1 MTKTRLPRLLDGEL
15 KELDRLHALRL
26 SLTQNLA
33 PLSTAS
39 MELPPGQAVKLRQL
53 VELFTPHGSA
63 GVFRITAVQSTSGG
77 VSKVTLSHGLCTLSD
92 AMLSG
97 SGESTGTARDI
108 LTAILATQTTWAL
121 GSCETDDTPL
131 TWSWDNS
138 NTLEALTDLMAELPE
153 HYLAFDQS
161 ALPWKLHVLK
171 LTDAAACECKLNRSM
186 TGITIKEDDS
196 QLCTRLTIPN
206 VDAPMNADTIGTWG
220 VISRVLEADPDL
232 PQDMLLR
239 AAQAYL
245 EENKNPKLT
254 ISIDAVELARRTG
267 DPFDRF
273 TCGKMCRT
281 SLDDGAPIHQR
292 IVRLQYTDLIG
303 SPDVC
308 KITLASTASTASA
321 AIAGLVVD
329 TTLLINKVSG
339 NKKQLRLQA
348 EEIDLLAREI
358 SLKASQTTVDGLG
371 AQLSQVSLDLD
382 AAETALI
389 AKAEKAE
396 LQDVNTR
403 LTSAELYLFGAEGKA
418 GLVTQVYENSELIG
432 QARIDLDAANSKI
445 AMKADKIE
453 LEGYVTM
460 EEFKADFASL
470 TDGYALEFS
479 TTDLYTSTITLG
491 ESLNAPGGYVSAN
504 TLMASAS
511 ITVGGEEVATQA
523 WLKNSGYITNGAL
536 AGYATQSWVEGKGYA
551 TQSWV
556 NAKGYAT
563 QDWVSKQGYLVSSD
577 YFDLQAW
584 VNDKNYMH
592 KSGLTT
598 ATTKV
603 CTGTQY
609 TTATTPPFYNANGTQ
624 VSGGITY
631 VKSVT
636 YNTTDL
642 TYLVYA

>member
-1 MTKTRLPRLLDGEL
+1 MPRLLDGEL

-39 MELPPGQAVKLRQL
+39 MELLPGQAVKLRQL

-138 NTLEALTDLMAELPE
+138 NALEALTDLMAELPE
-153 HYLAFDQS
+153 YYLAFDQS
-161 ALPWKLHVLK
+161 VLPWKLHVLK
-171 LTDAAACECKLNRSM
+171 LTDADACECKLNRSM

-206 VDAPMNADTIGTWG
+206 VDAPMDADTIGTWG

-308 KITLASTASTASA
+308 KITLASTASTAST

-329 TTLLINKVSG
+329 TTLLVNKVSG

-358 SLKASQTTVDGLG
+358 SLKANQTTVDGLG

-432 QARIDLDAANSKI
+432 QARIDLDAANNKI

-460 EEFKADFASL
+460 EEFEAFEGSI
-470 TDGYALEFS
+470 S
-479 TTDLYTSTITLG
+479 DLWATELRTKYIS
-491 ESLNAPGGYVSAN
+491 VD
-504 TLMASAS
+504 S
-511 ITVGGEEVATQA
+511 IVGGEADFDNIVFGTI
-523 WLKNSGYITNGAL
+523 SGQGPDEWVTGIVNE
-536 AGYATQSWVEGKGYA
+536 AGYATQAWVNGKDYA

-556 NAKGYAT
+556 NSQQYDTVGSVNTKVNSLSNWVLENYPTKPWINT
-563 QDWVSKQGYLVSSD
+563 Q
-577 YFDLQAW
+577 
-584 VNDKNYMH
+584 NYMP

-624 VSGGITY
+624 VSGGVTY